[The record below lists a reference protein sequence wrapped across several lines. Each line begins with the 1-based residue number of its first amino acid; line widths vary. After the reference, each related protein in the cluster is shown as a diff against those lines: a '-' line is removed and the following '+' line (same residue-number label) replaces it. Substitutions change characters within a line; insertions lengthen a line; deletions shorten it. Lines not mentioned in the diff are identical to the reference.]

1 MFLMPSQYEPCGLN
15 QLYSLR
21 YGTVPIVHAVGG
33 LVDTV
38 VGITEATLN
47 QRTAT
52 GFAFYHYDIESLI
65 RTTDQAVDLYLR
77 EKDVW
82 STVVETGMRQDWSWG
97 KSAERYEEVYHQIVN
112 DKKMF

>member
-38 VGITEATLN
+38 VNVTEATLN

-52 GFAFYHYDIESLI
+52 GFAFYHYDLGSLA
-65 RTTDQAVDLYLR
+65 RTLEQAVDVFQR
-77 EKDVW
+77 EKTIW
-82 STVVETGMRQDWSWG
+82 AGIVETGMKQDWSWG
-97 KSAERYEEVYHQIVN
+97 KSAERYEKVYQRVLS
-112 DKKMF
+112 DKNG